1 MPPNSAKDAPTGVPS
16 GPSDSEHELERGVKG
31 IASKTAK
38 RIGGMVTKSRDSLRT
53 NLRKRVSGSEEIPV
67 RRVVQALLQS
77 KPVIRSVDKASFV
90 AGVTNMILT
99 CVLIALAPHYF
110 WAFYFAWMA
119 PLLAARAYIYGRGKQ
134 HYYLR
139 DFCYLVQI
147 LSLVQVLAVP
157 TKCAGSG
164 RGRPVACSRL

>member
-1 MPPNSAKDAPTGVPS
+1 MEYDG
-16 GPSDSEHELERGVKG
+16 GVKG

-38 RIGGMVTKSRDSLRT
+38 RIGGMVTKSRDTLRG

-67 RRVVQALLQS
+67 RRVVQALLHS

-90 AGVTNMILT
+90 AGVTNMIVT
-99 CVLIALAPHYF
+99 CVLIAIAPHYF

-119 PLLAARAYIYGRGKQ
+119 PLLAARAFIYGRGKQ

-139 DFCYLVQI
+139 DFCYF
-147 LSLVQVLAVP
+147 VQVLSLTQVLAIP
-157 TKCAGSG
+157 TECVG
-164 RGRPVACSRL
+164 RGQACRAGEEGFGHCGWT